1 MVVRARWALAGA
13 AACVVLLMLTWFAAF
28 HIGAVRSADRAIF
41 SGFYELSGHG
51 WIDRL
56 AYHLAS
62 LCDPTPYVYF
72 VPIPIIIALA
82 RGRPRVAVAVAVILL
97 GANVTTHV
105 LKPLLQEPRE
115 ASFFGWMAPIY
126 GASWPSGHATA
137 AMSLALSTVI
147 AVPPR
152 IRPAVAALGALFA
165 VAVSYSFLTLGWHF
179 PSDVFGGFLVAGAWT
194 LVVVAGLLAIEGR
207 NPYAQRKIDPVSFA
221 RTLGPVGAALAA
233 GTFLATIALVTRPHA
248 VVAYADAHKT
258 FVVGALAIAALGFV
272 ISTVLVLTLTPSDT
286 GPAPTAAHRR
296 RWRPG

>member
-13 AACVVLLMLTWFAAF
+13 AGCVALLMLTWVAAV
-28 HIGAVRSADRAIF
+28 HIGIVRSADRAIF

-51 WIDRL
+51 WIDKL

-62 LCDPTPYVYF
+62 VCDPSPYIYF
-72 VPIPIIIALA
+72 VPIPIIIALV
-82 RGRPRVAVAVAVILL
+82 RGRPRVAIGVAVILI

-105 LKPLLQEPRE
+105 LKPLLEEPRQ
-115 ASFFGWMAPIY
+115 ASFFGWTAPIY

-137 AMSLALSTVI
+137 AMSLALSMVI

-194 LVVVAGLLAIEGR
+194 LLVISGLLSIESR
-207 NPYAQRKIDPVSFA
+207 DPYAERRINPASFA

-233 GTFLATIALVTRPHA
+233 GTFLALIALVTRPHE
-248 VVAYADAHKT
+248 VVNYAGAHKV
-258 FVVGALAIAALGFV
+258 FVVGALAIAALGFA
-272 ISTVLVLTLTPSDT
+272 ISTAIALTLTPSDT
-286 GPAPTAAHRR
+286 GPVPTAAPRR
-296 RWRPG
+296 RWHPG